1 MPFLLRLSAAIDR
14 LNERVGSAVRW
25 LILLAVVISAGNAL
39 VRYLFSTSSNAW
51 LELQWYLF
59 AAVFLLCAG
68 YTLLRNEHVRID
80 VIFDRLSHRTRAWI
94 DIVGTLLFLFPYALL
109 IIWFAWPVF
118 VESFARGELSADA
131 GGLIRWPVKLLIP
144 TGFLLLLLQGISEL
158 IKRIAFLQG
167 RLEDPYAHPGE
178 HGGKNLVLD
187 PLRDNGTAR

>member
-167 RLEDPYAHPGE
+167 WLEDPYAHPGD